1 MVTFINEMLRVILI
15 SFFVIAAAF
24 AFLAVIY
31 FGAVI
36 TIWDTYA
43 GIFYAYALIIL
54 SVTIKRMASANTN

>member
-15 SFFVIAAAF
+15 SFFVIAAVC

-36 TIWDTYA
+36 SIWNTYA
-43 GIFYAYALIIL
+43 GIFYVYILIIL
-54 SVTIKRMASANTN
+54 SVTIKRVASANTY